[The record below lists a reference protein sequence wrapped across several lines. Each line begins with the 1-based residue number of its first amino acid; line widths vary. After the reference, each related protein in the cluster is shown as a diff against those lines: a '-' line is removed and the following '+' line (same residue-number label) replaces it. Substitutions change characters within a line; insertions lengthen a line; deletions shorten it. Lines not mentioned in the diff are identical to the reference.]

1 MSKAG
6 SVPGRVWRTS
16 HQTTL
21 GLGHPATVQCSFRVL
36 PSHTVCPRGLMMNS
50 GGCVRLSG
58 FIFLRNSDHS
68 SICSERVKSGLHVNV
83 RMCSITTRIQ
93 IRLGGI
99 YRPGQFHP
107 LCRLPDVHRP
117 GFLLHLDFHG
127 LLGLPDKQVPH
138 GHIVDPLLCGFLLL
152 GLDQT
157 ANNIMAE
164 VETDKQFRGKQET
177 IPMRSQTVVNG
188 PCELAPSRTRPFCFS
203 FTHLALNTGIT

>member
-1 MSKAG
+1 MHVVVALGRVFLRAGLGIDEHVVLVPSRQNTDSWFTFSVYGLHSLRRRVRWKAG

-16 HQTTL
+16 HQATL

-83 RMCSITTRIQ
+83 WMCSITTPIQ

-99 YRPGQFHP
+99 
-107 LCRLPDVHRP
+107 LPSWS
-117 GFLLHLDFHG
+117 
-127 LLGLPDKQVPH
+127 VPSA
-138 GHIVDPLLCGFLLL
+138 L
-152 GLDQT
+152 
-157 ANNIMAE
+157 
-164 VETDKQFRGKQET
+164 
-177 IPMRSQTVVNG
+177 
-188 PCELAPSRTRPFCFS
+188 RTP
-203 FTHLALNTGIT
+203 